1 VLVQQNYAPIGLRK
15 PVVSIQKPV
24 SSRKPAF
31 LPVILSVILR
41 FSDMYM
47 KKKAILNNNI
57 VCQKRMQAIRDTM
70 EILSGKW
77 KFHIL
82 GTLMQSHSLR
92 FMDLLR
98 EVDGIGAK
106 MLSKELQDM
115 EINRLVTRRVLDTKP
130 VTVEYEITEHGRTLA
145 PIIDEIAKWGI
156 EYREVL
162 YKKKPRT

>member
-1 VLVQQNYAPIGLRK
+1 
-15 PVVSIQKPV
+15 
-24 SSRKPAF
+24 
-31 LPVILSVILR
+31 
-41 FSDMYM
+41 M
-47 KKKAILNNNI
+47 KKESIVNNTTSCKVRISAI
-57 VCQKRMQAIRDTM
+57 KDAM

-82 GTLMQSHSLR
+82 GTLILGDKLR

-115 EINRLVTRRVLDTKP
+115 EINHLISRTVLNTKP
-130 VTVEYEITEHGRTLA
+130 ITVEYEITEHGKTLS

-156 EYREVL
+156 GYRESIYGKVEE
-162 YKKKPRT
+162 

>member
-1 VLVQQNYAPIGLRK
+1 
-15 PVVSIQKPV
+15 
-24 SSRKPAF
+24 
-31 LPVILSVILR
+31 
-41 FSDMYM
+41 M
-47 KKKAILNNNI
+47 KKQPILNNSEH
-57 VCQKRMQAIRDTM
+57 CQTRILAIKDAM

-82 GTLMQSHSLR
+82 GTLMEGNKVR

-115 EINRLVTRRVLDTKP
+115 EVNRLITRNVMDTKP
-130 VTVEYEITEHGRTLA
+130 VTVEYSITDFGKTLS

-156 EYREVL
+156 GYRSAI
-162 YKKKPRT
+162 YSN